1 MFFSVAGPLYN
12 ANGTKEIKAVIQT
25 HLQDVGCP

>member
-1 MFFSVAGPLYN
+1 MFFSVAGPFYIV
-12 ANGTKEIKAVIQT
+12 NGMEEIKAAIQT